1 MHAAEVKLSMNG
13 LEVKN
18 FSRGIFMSQECE
30 DMELDAE
37 LDAELDINDPGQ
49 VQYWMGRWDV
59 SERDLRMA
67 VANVGTEVSELRIA
81 LGR

>member
-1 MHAAEVKLSMNG
+1 MSKEFDDMALDTDAEV
-13 LEVKN
+13 
-18 FSRGIFMSQECE
+18 
-30 DMELDAE
+30 
-37 LDAELDINDPGQ
+37 DINDPFQ
-49 VQYWMGRWDV
+49 VQFWMEQWDV